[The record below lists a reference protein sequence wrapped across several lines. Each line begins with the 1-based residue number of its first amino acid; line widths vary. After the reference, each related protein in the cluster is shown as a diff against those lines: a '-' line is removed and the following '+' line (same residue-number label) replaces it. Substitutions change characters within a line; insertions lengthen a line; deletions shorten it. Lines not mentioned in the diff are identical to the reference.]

1 MSKTCTIIPV
11 FNEANRLPRAEFLNY
26 AQRNPEHLFLFVND
40 SSTDASRSMIDELQD
55 EFHEGIQTLHLQQ
68 NGGKAEAIRQGMLL
82 MKGNTQIAVIGYLD
96 ADLATPLAAIEKL
109 ITPFSQNTEQ
119 ACSFGS
125 RVQLLG
131 LQVSRHPAR
140 HYAGRLFATVVSL
153 LFQLKIYDTQCG
165 AKYFNINTVNQGLF
179 DQGFVSRW
187 FFDIEIFIRL
197 KKMLGAEQ
205 FRQNCRENALE
216 SWQEVGDSRLKFK
229 DFVGSPLELLKIY
242 RRYQ

>member
-11 FNEANRLPRAEFLNY
+11 FNEANRLPRAEFLSY
-26 AQRNPEHLFLFVND
+26 AKKNPQHLFLFVND
-40 SSTDASRSMIDELQD
+40 GSTDASQMMIDELQN

-82 MKGNTQIAVIGYLD
+82 MKGNTQI
-96 ADLATPLAAIEKL
+96 
-109 ITPFSQNTEQ
+109 
-119 ACSFGS
+119 
-125 RVQLLG
+125 
-131 LQVSRHPAR
+131 
-140 HYAGRLFATVVSL
+140 
-153 LFQLKIYDTQCG
+153 
-165 AKYFNINTVNQGLF
+165 
-179 DQGFVSRW
+179 RW

-197 KKMLGAEQ
+197 KNKLGAER